1 FDAVDDD
8 YQIPPASREEIGTL
22 DVIKSRIISRD
33 SKIIQAWN
41 GGVPP
46 VESTAQNKRSQS
58 PNPVSIKIPSLVK
71 VRVFP
76 WFSGRILVKFK
87 TIDGIIYTKAVDPNI
102 TVDEFKK
109 KFLTNSDRCLAKP
122 QDLKLCLI
130 PRIQE
135 RGVKWTVMLDERK
148 SLAHYKVR
156 HEDTLTFVSSQVNK
170 ETIDPLPQRTLSF
183 MPPNAQTEFTQGL
196 RPICFKVTTTFGL
209 TLNLSAFLNTTV
221 NTLKLL
227 IEDKIRII
235 SEQSHRPNSNMA
247 IMNPIKAENIQLLF
261 SQQQLTN
268 QNATLA
274 DLKLKDGETITII
287 TQHNVQQGGDG
298 LYIFARATT
307 GNADQRIDGLTPQTT
322 WNQVKQKVQEKM
334 GIQVNKQ
341 RLILNGSE
349 VDYNKT
355 LVEYNIANGS
365 KIAVLVTGVQAP
377 APPGGQQIVQQ
388 AKGGVVQG
396 QVNEF
401 ITVKLTKKDKSIS
414 DLQIKLEIAQKSN
427 QRLPGQ
433 GQEVI
438 PFTVLWLKKQ
448 IIQSGKIPESEL
460 WLTYLGEGLND
471 EKSLQYYNIRGGD
484 ILLCTQL

>member
-1 FDAVDDD
+1 
-8 YQIPPASREEIGTL
+8 
-22 DVIKSRIISRD
+22 
-33 SKIIQAWN
+33 
-41 GGVPP
+41 
-46 VESTAQNKRSQS
+46 
-58 PNPVSIKIPSLVK
+58 
-71 VRVFP
+71 
-76 WFSGRILVKFK
+76 
-87 TIDGIIYTKAVDPNI
+87 AVDPNI

-109 KFLTNSDRCLAKP
+109 KYLTNSDRCLAKP

-135 RGVKWTVMLDERK
+135 RGVQWTVMLDESK

-170 ETIDPLPQRTLSF
+170 DLIDPLPQRTLSF
-183 MPPNAQTEFTQGL
+183 VPPNAQTEFTQGL

-221 NTLKLL
+221 STLKLL
-227 IEDKIRII
+227 IEDKIRIT

-261 SQQQLTN
+261 NQQQLTN

-274 DLKLKDGETITII
+274 DLKLKDGESITII

-341 RLILNGSE
+341 RL
-349 VDYNKT
+349 
-355 LVEYNIANGS
+355 
-365 KIAVLVTGVQAP
+365 
-377 APPGGQQIVQQ
+377 
-388 AKGGVVQG
+388 
-396 QVNEF
+396 
-401 ITVKLTKKDKSIS
+401 
-414 DLQIKLEIAQKSN
+414 
-427 QRLPGQ
+427 
-433 GQEVI
+433 
-438 PFTVLWLKKQ
+438 
-448 IIQSGKIPESEL
+448 
-460 WLTYLGEGLND
+460 
-471 EKSLQYYNIRGGD
+471 
-484 ILLCTQL
+484 